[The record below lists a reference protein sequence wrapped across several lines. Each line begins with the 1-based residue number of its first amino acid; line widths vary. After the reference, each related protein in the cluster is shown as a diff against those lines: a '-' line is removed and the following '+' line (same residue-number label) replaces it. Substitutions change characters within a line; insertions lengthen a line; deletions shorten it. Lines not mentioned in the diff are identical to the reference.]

1 MLRKKAWFVLVMLAV
16 LLPSTLLAQE
26 MMHGKWWNNSAVADE
41 VKLTDTERER
51 LDAKYTEG
59 RRGMIDLKSEVEKE
73 RLELDIILDK
83 QDANKDQI
91 TERYNSL
98 EKAREKLSKERFGMF
113 LEMREIIGAER
124 FQTLKEIHR
133 SKKGKKDRH
142 SRGESSRRGGY

>member
-16 LLPSTLLAQE
+16 LLPSTVLAQE

-98 EKAREKLSKERFGMF
+98 EKAREKLSKERFGML

-133 SKKGKKDRH
+133 SKKGRH